1 MKDISLVKGPPD
13 PDETRAR
20 LMARLAAVNTLP
32 PKGASAFRQLGG
44 RRGSGGPGLVM
55 PHTNVRPIVTQ
66 GGSERKFSWGKA
78 RIAGT
83 YKRPPRA
90 VPKSRFKRLR
100 GPTGVVKTCR
110 IQVRENSVVGGSSS
124 SAQEPEEKPKE
135 GQWSGPKDFIKYL
148 LTRDTATDE
157 FCYMTR

>member
-110 IQVRENSVVGGSSS
+110 IQ
-124 SAQEPEEKPKE
+124 EPEEKPKE

-157 FCYMTR
+157 FCYMTRPCTKRVVSRAGM

>member
-1 MKDISLVKGPPD
+1 MTQD
-13 PDETRAR
+13 
-20 LMARLAAVNTLP
+20 
-32 PKGASAFRQLGG
+32 
-44 RRGSGGPGLVM
+44 GSG
-55 PHTNVRPIVTQ
+55 
-66 GGSERKFSWGKA
+66 RKLSWGKA

-110 IQVRENSVVGGSSS
+110 IQ
-124 SAQEPEEKPKE
+124 EPEEKPKE

-157 FCYMTR
+157 FCYMTRCEGPYDLKIVSFADIDPYDYSTI